1 MSGFIIDS
9 FVYRVINVGD
19 GLYEVLIKWSFGW
32 VYVYIRYNIKEK
44 VKSV

>member
-19 GLYEVLIKWSFGW
+19 GLYEVLIKWSFVW
-32 VYVYIRYNIKEK
+32 VYIRYNIKEK